1 MKSLSEYLPRSTK
14 VISDYLPWLATIL
27 PARRFPA
34 RTAGDCSMRKTF
46 LLLAAGSLLWAT
58 GAYAQDDSPSLGDL
72 ARQVR
77 QQKQQKDP
85 QAKDAAKPA
94 PTGTSAAKSAAKP
107 DTAQPAHVITN
118 ENIGS
123 HAVVNPAPVQQS
135 EAKGDSADNQPD
147 TPSERNEAA
156 EKWKQEIQSQK
167 DAIASLQQQ
176 IDELS
181 SSIQYAGPNCVANCV
196 EWNERQK
203 QKQDQV
209 DSMKAQL
216 ADQQK
221 RLEDMQDSARKQG
234 FGSTVYDP

>member
-1 MKSLSEYLPRSTK
+1 
-14 VISDYLPWLATIL
+14 
-27 PARRFPA
+27 
-34 RTAGDCSMRKTF
+34 MRKTF
-46 LLLAAGSLLWAT
+46 LLLAAASLLLAA

-77 QQKQQKDP
+77 HEKQQKDP

-94 PTGTSAAKSAAKP
+94 QLGNAAQASTAK
-107 DTAQPAHVITN
+107 AQPHVITN
-118 ENIGS
+118 ENIGTHTIVDS
-123 HAVVNPAPVQQS
+123 APVQQS
-135 EAKGDSADNQPD
+135 EAKDGPANDQADSPADKMAQ
-147 TPSERNEAA
+147 A

-167 DAIASLQQQ
+167 QAITSLQQQ
-176 IDELS
+176 IDEIS
-181 SSIQYAGPNCVANCV
+181 GSIQYAGANCVANCV

-209 DSMKAQL
+209 GSLKAQL

-221 RLEDMQDSARKQG
+221 RLEDMQESARKQG

>member
-1 MKSLSEYLPRSTK
+1 
-14 VISDYLPWLATIL
+14 
-27 PARRFPA
+27 
-34 RTAGDCSMRKTF
+34 MRKTF

-77 QQKQQKDP
+77 QQKQQKDVP
-85 QAKDAAKPA
+85 AKDATKSAQTA
-94 PTGTSAAKSAAKP
+94 TPTQKSAAKP
-107 DTAQPAHVITN
+107 PQPAHVITN

-176 IDELS
+176 IEELS

-221 RLEDMQDSARKQG
+221 RLEDMQESARKQG